1 MIQITVD
8 ASEALTYLQRV
19 SQQAPFAISLALN
32 KVGAHAQEN
41 IRNHARRTF
50 TLRRETFVLN
60 TIKINREDRATKTR
74 QSTIV
79 RIDPERNFLAKFEDA
94 GQKTAR
100 DGGNVAVP
108 TEFVRRSKNDIIPKA
123 QRPRSLLDS
132 KAALGGRVVK
142 TDKVI
147 VQFSGRGRSAVTKV
161 LYVLRRVVPIRPRLR
176 FAVMAIEAVNRTWR
190 DEMSAAFVQAEQTA
204 RR

>member
-1 MIQITVD
+1 MIQIKVD
-8 ASEALTYLQRV
+8 SSEALTYLQQV

-32 KVGAHAQEN
+32 KVGPHAQEN

-100 DGGNVAVP
+100 DGGSVAVP
-108 TEFVRRSKNDIIPKA
+108 TEHVRRGKTDIIAKA
-123 QRPRSLLDS
+123 QRPRALLDS
-132 KAALGGRVVK
+132 KAAMGGRIVK

-147 VQFSGRGRSAVTKV
+147 VVFKGRGRMAITKI

-176 FAVMAIEAVNRTWR
+176 FQVMAIEAVQRTWR
-190 DEMSAAFVQAEQTA
+190 DEMTAAFIKAEQTA